1 MRWLMFW
8 APRGLRGLGSW
19 SRGCGAMLALWVL
32 AAGAGCAPA
41 QGPEAVLKPL
51 EERRAR
57 AIIEEAIKKSGMEPT
72 APRVIKLKRNGA
84 ELSEDMRIGEGPY
97 SVAYL
102 TRDEEKKLAGSI
114 APRDPDDDQL
124 RLEPG
129 ANGEIVLILW
139 AQNYRFDE
147 SVNHT
152 ATAITA
158 ERKLRR
164 DVTDFIQ
171 HVVVPGKGK

>member
-1 MRWLMFW
+1 MRLQRHL
-8 APRGLRGLGSW
+8 PLGLTLSVLLLA
-19 SRGCGAMLALWVL
+19 CG
-32 AAGAGCAPA
+32 PSK
-41 QGPEAVLKPL
+41 GPETVLKPL

-57 AIIEEAIKKSGMEPT
+57 AIIEQAIVSGGMTPT
-72 APRVIKLKRNGA
+72 APQIIKLKRNDA
-84 ELSEDMRIGEGPY
+84 RLSEDMRIGEGPY

-102 TRDEEKKLAGSI
+102 TYDEEKKLAGSM
-114 APRDPDDDQL
+114 AARDPNAQQL

-129 ANGEIVLILW
+129 ADGEIVLILW

-147 SVNHT
+147 GELHT

-164 DVTDFIQ
+164 DVSDFIQ
-171 HVVVPGKGK
+171 HVVKQGKGR